1 MSMEDPYFWLERMI
15 EARVT
20 KEPHKA
26 MYNCH
31 KDEWDK
37 LQASHKKLLAQHIP
51 AGFKVLDVGCGNGM
65 LADCMPAGTV
75 YHGVDLNP
83 YLIAWARRLYAA
95 CSSHS
100 FTVSNGRQL
109 PFKDGQ
115 FDVCVSR
122 SVVGQ
127 LGKDEGF
134 TAVDELF
141 SEIKRVSKKQIMLGL
156 SDRNDI
162 RVFQN
167 GNEVEIR

>member
-1 MSMEDPYFWLERMI
+1 
-15 EARVT
+15 
-20 KEPHKA
+20 
-26 MYNCH
+26 
-31 KDEWDK
+31 
-37 LQASHKKLLAQHIP
+37 
-51 AGFKVLDVGCGNGM
+51 
-65 LADCMPAGTV
+65 
-75 YHGVDLNP
+75 
-83 YLIAWARRLYAA
+83 
-95 CSSHS
+95 
-100 FTVSNGRQL
+100 VSNGRQL

-162 RVFQN
+162 RVFEN